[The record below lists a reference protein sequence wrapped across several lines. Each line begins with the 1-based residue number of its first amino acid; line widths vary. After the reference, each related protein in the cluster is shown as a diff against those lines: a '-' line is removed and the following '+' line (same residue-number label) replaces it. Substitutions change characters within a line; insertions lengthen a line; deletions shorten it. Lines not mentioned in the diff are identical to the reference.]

1 LNDNNSTPPNFPGRT
16 YVPTVKNFA
25 APIYR
30 ILLRPQFTELLK
42 LKPVMAPTLLQ
53 KVLFVLAF
61 ARASFA
67 LVDTCDC
74 TWTCPPG
81 FTSSYQWRYPLC
93 NGNTIPDFLA
103 ESILFSPTPAG
114 EQFIISTCAH
124 GSNCVGALYGLSAT
138 GSIQSCTLSGM
149 GAYPNC
155 VDGNAGLGGAT
166 VFFLELA
173 LRWYLMEGDA
183 LVVSVPCACRLPLPT
198 DSLQLP
204 RFKMLVPYLGN
215 LIPYVLAIV

>member
-1 LNDNNSTPPNFPGRT
+1 
-16 YVPTVKNFA
+16 
-25 APIYR
+25 
-30 ILLRPQFTELLK
+30 
-42 LKPVMAPTLLQ
+42 MAPTLLQ

-166 VFFLELA
+166 VFF
-173 LRWYLMEGDA
+173 RIGFT
-183 LVVSVPCACRLPLPT
+183 LVSDGRGCPGCLGSVCVPPATTNGFFAVASFQNVGAIPWKFNPLCPGYCMT
-198 DSLQLP
+198 IDGCNP
-204 RFKMLVPYLGN
+204 EVET
-215 LIPYVLAIV
+215 IPILLS